1 MGKNV
6 RRSVSVRFI
15 RRIAWVFVAMSAALI
30 VLRDGPSFGVILWP
44 LVLFAS
50 AAGVVAG
57 FAYRPGFLAPIARKL
72 AEPEAAEQN
81 DVP

>member
-15 RRIAWVFVAMSAALI
+15 RRIAWVFIAMSGVLI
-30 VLRDGPSFGVILWP
+30 ALRDGPSFGVILWP

-57 FAYRPGFLAPIARKL
+57 LAYRPDFLAPIARKL
-72 AEPEAAEQN
+72 AEPETAEQK
-81 DVP
+81 DVR